1 MGKRPIDDVDLRI
14 LDVLVRDGR
23 ISVNELAHQAN
34 VSRATAYNRFERLR
48 RDGIV
53 RGFHAIVDTR
63 ALGYNATAIVLV
75 NLAQG
80 EWPAALRELSA
91 LPGVE
96 YVALTSGAFDVVL
109 VVRVRSVEDL
119 RDVLLVRMHRLPHV
133 RSTQTAFVL
142 DEHRPSLSPWA
153 GETSGNH

>member
-1 MGKRPIDDVDLRI
+1 MDDVDLKI

-23 ISVNELAHQAN
+23 ISVNELANQAH

-48 RDGIV
+48 RDGVV
-53 RGFHAIVDTR
+53 RGFHAIVDKR

-80 EWPAALRELSA
+80 EWPEALRELNA

-96 YVALTSGAFDVVL
+96 YVAVTSGAFDVVL
-109 VVRVRSVEDL
+109 VVHVHSVEEL
-119 RDVLLVRMHRLPHV
+119 RDVLLVRMHRLPCV
-133 RSTQTAFVL
+133 RGTQTAFVL
-142 DEHRPSLSPWA
+142 DEHRPSFGPWA